1 MSKIKSAHGLTLL
14 FRRRGRGFMSRNG
27 SWNRRGD
34 LCRLDAVKLGEILFE
49 IRVALFRNFVLMT
62 RGRVRVA
69 AVKILYHVHAGG
81 YLTEGSKA
89 LAAVIKSA
97 VAAQVDKDLGRAR
110 VRTSGLSEST
120 RDLGIGL
127 RHGIVLDVGV
137 LPGFVDRGTAG

>member
-1 MSKIKSAHGLTLL
+1 MSKMKSVRSPALL
-14 FRRRGRGFMSRNG
+14 YRRRGCRFMSRTG
-27 SWNRRGD
+27 SCNRRGNFR
-34 LCRLDAVKLGEILFE
+34 RLNAVKLGEILFE
-49 IRVALFRNFVLMT
+49 IRVALIRNLILMI

-69 AVKILYHVHAGG
+69 AVKTFYHIHAGG

-110 VRTSGLSEST
+110 VRASGLSESN
-120 RDLGIGL
+120 RALGIGL